1 MSATGVLSVSAEAV
15 TAVDLTEADAATAQ
29 AVTDNNILKNS
40 VATYGTA
47 ATVDANTVN
56 TSRLYDGVVGGIH
69 GVDGNPDPLTQAFG
83 GGSTANEDSKYLYF
97 TFDLGETY
105 ALEQF
110 LLAFSGDSSS
120 SERYGIRELYVWVGN
135 DTAAQVIAGDVAPL
149 YGADYGLRAVKP
161 VLLTFNE
168 KPLGRYLV
176 LKMRTSWT
184 GNSAVLWL
192 SEIAA
197 VGNKVPGDENTV
209 RVVTVGDSITYG
221 THFVNE
227 DTWSTAQYPDKY
239 AQVVV
244 DKLNAQNDGNTYCL
258 TNLAI
263 SGSAVV
269 GNDVIGTSDSATSWY
284 NQSKDAICHADI
296 LTIMLGSNDAGYN
309 WSLRK
314 PLYADIY
321 KQIVADFRAINP
333 DLKLYILTSPYS
345 LQSPHKTNLTED
357 IVPMQKALAAE
368 LDATLIDVFY
378 WSKLK
383 VECHGEASFIDEI
396 DIAKNLR
403 VHPHEAGH
411 RLMGDVVYAGITG
424 TELPASIRALETY
437 AATQPVVATDL
448 TEADAAT
455 AEAVTDNNILK
466 NSVATYG
473 TAATVDA
480 NAVNTTRLYDGVIGG
495 IHGVDGNPD
504 PLTQAF
510 GGGSTANE
518 DSKYLYF
525 TFDLG
530 ETYALEQFLL
540 AFSGDSSSSERYGIR
555 ELYVWVGNDTA
566 AQVIAG
572 DVAPLYGADY
582 GLRAVKPVLLT
593 FNEKPLGRYLVLKMR
608 TSWTGNSAVLWLSE
622 IAATGAEAPTPDAP
636 LVTLGSQLRDPDAT
650 DDYALRFAFPLSCSG
665 IDYAQPDS
673 DTDFARAPL
682 TADSKVMLDGR
693 ACTVTDFG
701 ALVSV
706 EHTADFTLDDVGEM
720 TKQVPAVNL
729 YEVEDG
735 VVTYTVVVTQIP
747 AAQKDAVIYARPYV
761 VTEEGV
767 TLYGDVLS
775 DSVSSVLEDVVR

>member
-120 SERYGIRELYVWVGN
+120 SERYGIRELYVWVG
-135 DTAAQVIAGDVAPL
+135 DKTAAQVIAQGTEPL
-149 YGADYGLRAVKP
+149 YSADYGLRAVKP

-184 GNSAVLWL
+184 GNSAMIWL

-197 VGNKVPGDENTV
+197 T
-209 RVVTVGDSITYG
+209 
-221 THFVNE
+221 
-227 DTWSTAQYPDKY
+227 
-239 AQVVV
+239 
-244 DKLNAQNDGNTYCL
+244 
-258 TNLAI
+258 
-263 SGSAVV
+263 GSAYTPV
-269 GNDVIGTSDSATSWY
+269 T
-284 NQSKDAICHADI
+284 
-296 LTIMLGSNDAGYN
+296 
-309 WSLRK
+309 
-314 PLYADIY
+314 
-321 KQIVADFRAINP
+321 
-333 DLKLYILTSPYS
+333 
-345 LQSPHKTNLTED
+345 
-357 IVPMQKALAAE
+357 AA
-368 LDATLIDVFY
+368 
-378 WSKLK
+378 
-383 VECHGEASFIDEI
+383 
-396 DIAKNLR
+396 
-403 VHPHEAGH
+403 
-411 RLMGDVVYAGITG
+411 
-424 TELPASIRALETY
+424 
-437 AATQPVVATDL
+437 DL

-455 AEAVTDNNILK
+455 AKAVTDNNILK

-473 TAATVDA
+473 TAAAVDA

-555 ELYVWVGNDTA
+555 ELYVWVGDKTA
-566 AQVIAG
+566 AQVIAQG
-572 DVAPLYGADY
+572 TEPLYSADY